1 MQDFKLSE
9 LPLSKKLFI
18 TALLCFVGLVY
29 LLFAFNIYLST
40 EFSPALISESYGY
53 MEYMELTEHAHIYL
67 PFYGLFCFAIPLTI
81 LMFTGVNDK
90 LKIFLG
96 VFPFILIPIDIGLM
110 YLIPYVSTAFST
122 VLVMA
127 GSTLAIMLLIVVLL
141 DLYDIWLR
149 KA

>member
-9 LPLSKKLFI
+9 LPLCKKLFI

-29 LLFAFNIYLST
+29 MVFALQIYIST

-53 MEYMELTEHAHIYL
+53 MEYMEVTEHAHIYL
-67 PFYGLFCFAIPLTI
+67 PYYGLFCFAIPLTI
-81 LMFTGVNDK
+81 LMFTGVSDK
-90 LKIFLG
+90 LKCFLG

-122 VLVMA
+122 VLVIA
-127 GSTLAIMLLIVVLL
+127 GSTLATTLLIVILL
-141 DLYDIWLR
+141 NLYDIWLI